1 MKRGGFIVKRII
13 FLSLLVLS
21 MSALILAGCSGSNE
35 SAGTPQSTPSPSSD
49 GTQPS
54 SDSPAENR
62 TLTIAMG
69 TDMVSFDIHDH
80 NNTSTEAI
88 HINMFN
94 YLFKRDANQEIQPD
108 LVESYELVDETTW
121 EFKLKEG
128 VTFHNGDPLTA
139 EDVKFTLERVAK
151 DSGLREHPNYRQ
163 ILEVKVIDELNFQ
176 ILTDGPQPTLINR
189 LARLGSGMLPK
200 NYIESN
206 GWEQFLKEPIGTGP
220 FKFVEWVRDDRIVL
234 EVFEQYFEGKDEEW
248 DKIVYRVI
256 PESSTRVGE
265 LLTGGVDIAVNMAP
279 NEWDRINGN
288 NGTSVVSAD
297 SNRVLML
304 IVRQTE
310 GTVTADPRVREA
322 IDLAIDNKAL
332 TDFVLGGAGVPTRT
346 RVTPGNVGANGDLF
360 DTYVHD
366 VERAKQLLTEA
377 GYPNGLDLTFQ
388 SPHGRYLQ
396 DREVSEMIVGMLAEV
411 GIRANLE
418 FLEWSNF
425 VEMRNSKTNKELYLI
440 GFGNSLF
447 DADLAVDL
455 YRSSRAAGEI
465 DYVNEEVDQLI
476 AVARTNM
483 DPQERTKQYQRIQE
497 IAAEERPHIHLYLEK
512 SNYGVS
518 DRLSFS
524 ARTDEMLF
532 VPHITR
538 K

>member
-35 SAGTPQSTPSPSSD
+35 SAGNPQSTPSPSSNE
-49 GTQPS
+49 TQPG
-54 SDSPAENR
+54 SDSTAENR

-139 EDVKFTLERVAK
+139 EDVKFTLERVAT

-206 GWEQFLKEPIGTGP
+206 GWEQFLKEPVGTGP
-220 FKFVEWVRDDRIVL
+220 FQFVEWVRDDRIVL
-234 EVFEQYFEGKDEEW
+234 EVFDQYFEGKETEW

-360 DTYVHD
+360 DSYVHD
-366 VERAKQLLTEA
+366 VDRAKQLLTEA

-455 YRSSRAAGEI
+455 YRSERAAGEI

-476 AVARTNM
+476 AAARTNM

-518 DRLSFS
+518 DRLNFS